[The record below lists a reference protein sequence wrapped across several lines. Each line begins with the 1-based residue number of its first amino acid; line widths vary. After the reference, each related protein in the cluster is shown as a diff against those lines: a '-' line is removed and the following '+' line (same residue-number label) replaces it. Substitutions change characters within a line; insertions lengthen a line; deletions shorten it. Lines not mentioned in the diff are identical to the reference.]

1 MAFDAN
7 RLKFGD
13 LIAGG
18 GAVVLFIS
26 LFLNWYKVE
35 LKGFG
40 GANLGGA
47 SESASGWE
55 ALGPGDIFLVLIV
68 IVVIAIVVMRALGAA
83 PAGLPVPLSTV
94 ILGLGALAA
103 LYTLFRIFSIPHGDV
118 PDAVEDAVDF
128 SRSIGVFLAFL
139 STLAITAGGFLSAR
153 ERGEAVPG
161 VEGGVGGPAGGAG
174 GGPLGTGQPAG
185 GAYAGQPAAGQPVG
199 GQPAG
204 GAPAGGAPAAGAASA
219 GAADPG
225 AGAGGNPPPDWYDDP
240 RGEARLRYWDG
251 QQWTD
256 QTAQ

>member
-26 LFLNWYKVE
+26 LFLDWYKVKF
-35 LKGFG
+35 KGFG
-40 GANLGGA
+40 GSNIGAQSGGGNA
-47 SESASGWE
+47 FD
-55 ALGPGDIFLVLIV
+55 ALGIGPVFLLIV
-68 IVVIAIVVMRALGAA
+68 ALAVIAIVVVRALAA
-83 PAGLPVPLSTV
+83 EPAGLPVPLSTI

-103 LYTLFRIFSIPHGDV
+103 LYTLFRLLVTPVDV
-118 PDAVEDAVDF
+118 PDALEDSVDVG
-128 SRSIGVFLAFL
+128 RSIGVFLAFL

-161 VEGGVGGPAGGAG
+161 VDGGLGTGAG
-174 GGPLGTGQPAG
+174 GGPLGG
-185 GAYAGQPAAGQPVG
+185 GQPAAGGPLG
-199 GQPAG
+199 G
-204 GAPAGGAPAAGAASA
+204 GAPGAGAPAAGAGPVG
-219 GAADPG
+219 GATATAPAAQTG
-225 AGAGGNPPPDWYDDP
+225 GTGGNPAPDWYEDP

-256 QTAQ
+256 QTAD